1 MGCLK
6 KTLGLLVCLVLVLSL
21 LAGPAL
27 AKGGF
32 SSGGGRSSFSS
43 SSKSTSS
50 GKNYSSSTSS
60 YSSKPAKS
68 GTADTAAPSASESQP
83 TGTSTNNSSSADT
96 SKGKGYTT
104 DTQDFSTPRQGNTP
118 ALSQDYQTGKSGY
131 SKEKSSY
138 TTGKTSYNGTWD
150 RTVSPESDLFP
161 AQRQVGV
168 FGSPPQPPYYYHNRY
183 WSMPV
188 WSHLFFTPNYYYTPW
203 GYHYFMPSLLTW
215 VLILGLLGLGGYLIY
230 RHVKRSRK

>member
-1 MGCLK
+1 MSCLK
-6 KTLGLLVCLVLVLSL
+6 KTLGLLVCLALVLSL

-27 AKGGF
+27 AKGF
-32 SSGGGRSSFSS
+32 SSGGRSSFSS
-43 SSKSTSS
+43 GSKSTSS
-50 GKNYSSSTSS
+50 GKSYSSSTSS
-60 YSSKPAKS
+60 YSSKSAKS
-68 GTADTAAPSASESQP
+68 GAADTAAPSSSGSQP
-83 TGTSTNNSSSADT
+83 TGASTSNSSSADT

-104 DTQDFSTPRQGNTP
+104 ETQDFSTPRQGSPP

-131 SKEKSSY
+131 STGNSSY
-138 TTGKTSYNGTWD
+138 STGKTSYNGTWD
-150 RTVSPESDLFP
+150 RTLSPESDRFP

-183 WSMPV
+183 WSMPA

-215 VLILGLLGLGGYLIY
+215 VIILGLLGLCGYLIY
-230 RHVKRSRK
+230 RHLKRSRK